1 MHAAVPAESTLRAG
15 IPPAR
20 QTPTVKGTPDPSMSD
35 QLSVTVTA
43 YDGGNVVVR
52 PSGDLDLEGAAVL
65 KRALQHVGQGTP
77 VVVIDMAEVTFM
89 DSTAISVLIAFQQQ
103 LTPPSVLR
111 LSNLTAPGRRL
122 LELTGLHHAFTLD
135 DELPD
140 SLSGH
145 PRVIW
150 QSQRDRD
157 VVAHSFTGTSTL
169 GSPPAP
175 WELSQDAT
183 TVVGIVSTALPFATT
198 PLDQAERW
206 LKALCRNGDAG
217 FVLEAAGIGD
227 QHSDL
232 EAASSTSADSP
243 RLPPG
248 VDPID
253 AVTAHA
259 KALAG
264 FRGDTTTRTTDLLQA
279 VRDIY
284 GRVFEVVLRRH
295 VAEPG
300 DVLERLDHL
309 LAGR

>member
-1 MHAAVPAESTLRAG
+1 
-15 IPPAR
+15 
-20 QTPTVKGTPDPSMSD
+20 MSD
-35 QLSVTVTA
+35 ELSVTVSA
-43 YDGGNVVVR
+43 YDDGNVVVR
-52 PSGDLDLEGAAVL
+52 PYGDLDLEGAAVL
-65 KRALQHVGQGTP
+65 KRALQHVGQEAP

-103 LTPPSVLR
+103 LTSPSGLR
-111 LSNLTAPGRRL
+111 LSNLTPAGRRL
-122 LELTGLHHAFTLD
+122 LELTGLHQAFKCD
-135 DELPD
+135 DGVID
-140 SLSGH
+140 SFSGH
-145 PRVIW
+145 PRVVW
-150 QSQRDRD
+150 ESQRDRD
-157 VVAHSFTGTSTL
+157 VVAHSFTATSTL

-227 QHSDL
+227 RHADPS
-232 EAASSTSADSP
+232 ASSSSAADSP

-279 VRDIY
+279 VRDVY
-284 GRVFEVVLRRH
+284 GRVFEEVLRRH

-300 DVLERLDHL
+300 DVLQRLDHL